1 MASNAVL
8 KVLENAKPAIAN
20 HWATFSEF
28 TRESPALTERVDEA
42 LEKYCAAISDLN
54 KGPALKGAI
63 LAAIKTLFE
72 ELDEIDEQ
80 ADEELLSTD
89 ERDLLVP
96 VVIDAASA
104 AGLDVSEF
112 EGRDPT
118 QRAVPAGQVG
128 RSNSPLPPF

>member
-1 MASNAVL
+1 MR
-8 KVLENAKPAIAN
+8 LEIA
-20 HWATFSEF
+20 
-28 TRESPALTERVDEA
+28 
-42 LEKYCAAISDLN
+42 CAAISDLN

-112 EGRDPT
+112 EGGDPT
-118 QRAVPAGQVG
+118 LQFR
-128 RSNSPLPPF
+128 NF